1 MSAPA
6 TNTATNNGADTAVDG
21 AAPLLSI
28 VVPCYN
34 VGAAMLPLLQRVSAQ
49 MADDCELVLIDDGST
64 DGTAATVQAFQAGY
78 DGPGRIALTVT
89 PNAGAAKARELGLS
103 LARGR
108 FVYFCDSDDIMR
120 PSFVAVFRRTLAQF
134 PALDLLF
141 FSSEIAVVEPGGM
154 RRLGR
159 KVEYDRQHVFDHGA
173 ALLEHN
179 LRQHMHTAAVWTFVA
194 RRDLLAAAGAS
205 FTRRGAHED
214 HLFTLSTMLH
224 ARCVV
229 ALPDL
234 LYTQTLR
241 AGSLTN
247 SAKNARYI
255 TERISAFNEA
265 DALLRASAPDLRALY
280 DAESFDAIAAMA
292 AENRRLLPAV
302 LAGPVGLGY
311 FAARAPRVLAR
322 LGGRVLRAARRRLAP
337 RAPLSKP

>member
-6 TNTATNNGADTAVDG
+6 TNTGADTAVDT
-21 AAPLLSI
+21 ATPLLSI

-265 DALLRASAPDLRALY
+265 DALLRASAPALRALY

-302 LAGPVGLGY
+302 LAGQVGLGY

>member
-1 MSAPA
+1 MSELTPQ
-6 TNTATNNGADTAVDG
+6 TSDT
-21 AAPLLSI
+21 APLLSI

-34 VGAAMLPLLQRVSAQ
+34 VGAAMLPLLQRVTAQ
-49 MADDCELVLIDDGST
+49 MADDCELVLIDDGSR
-64 DGTAATVQAFQAGY
+64 DGTADTVRAFQVGY
-78 DGPGRIALTVT
+78 TGPGQIALTVT

-108 FVYFCDSDDIMR
+108 FVYFCDSDDIMQ
-120 PSFVAVFRRTLAQF
+120 PTFVQVFRRTLAQY

-141 FSSEIAVVEPGGM
+141 FSSEISVVEPGGM

-159 KVEYDRQHVFDHGA
+159 KLEYDRVQVFDHGA
-173 ALLEHN
+173 DLLEYN

-194 RRDLLAAAGAS
+194 RRDLLQAAGAS

-229 ALPDL
+229 ALPEL

-247 SAKNARYI
+247 SAKDARYI
-255 TERISAFNEA
+255 NERISAFNEA
-265 DALLRASAPDLRALY
+265 DALLRTSAPRLRALY
-280 DAESFDAIAAMA
+280 DAESFDAIAGMVAD
-292 AENRRLLPAV
+292 NRHLLPAV
-302 LAGPVGLGY
+302 VAGPVGLGY
-311 FAARAPRVLAR
+311 FAARAPRVAAR
-322 LGGRVLRAARRRLAP
+322 LGRRVLGAVRRRLAP
-337 RAPLSKP
+337 GASPSKS